1 MERGKIV
8 VDKLVTLCYYNI
20 VLLRDYSPITGLSL
34 LGTFMTEEQK
44 YWQMPYETWLEN
56 FKRQLPTKG
65 SGDTVYITYH
75 EMIRALREFV
85 PNVIPEFIA
94 APLLGDN
101 TQLVEVRLWNNAL
114 GLPTQTHKMAVMRL
128 GGKMHNAIPLP
139 DSRLL
144 TDGIR
149 RAICRVISEETGL
162 GYSCWFD
169 DEYEH
174 EQPAQQMPWQQQQ
187 PQQTTNEPTPWD
199 DWTPPQNVAGSV
211 FQNLQPVAPAQVA
224 QQPPMRTR

>member
-1 MERGKIV
+1 MS
-8 VDKLVTLCYYNI
+8 
-20 VLLRDYSPITGLSL
+20 VLLRDSSPARGFPL
-34 LGTFMTEEQK
+34 LGIFMTEEKK
-44 YWQMPYETWLEN
+44 YWQMPYETWVEN

-65 SGDTVYITYH
+65 SGDTTYITYH

-85 PNVIPEFIA
+85 PGVIPEFIA

-101 TQLVEVRLWNNAL
+101 TQLVEVRLWHNEL

-128 GGKMHNAIPLP
+128 GGNMHNAVPLP
-139 DSRLL
+139 NSRLL

-174 EQPAQQMPWQQQQ
+174 DQQTAQQMPWQQ
-187 PQQTTNEPTPWD
+187 PQQGQQQQQVMTGNEATPWD
-199 DWTPPQNVAGSV
+199 DWQPPQSIAGA
-211 FQNLQPVAPAQVA
+211 FQNLQPVAQPQVA
-224 QQPPMRTR
+224 QQPPARTR

>member
-1 MERGKIV
+1 
-8 VDKLVTLCYYNI
+8 
-20 VLLRDYSPITGLSL
+20 
-34 LGTFMTEEQK
+34 MTEEKK
-44 YWQMPYETWLEN
+44 YWQMPYPEWLEN
-56 FKRQLPTKG
+56 FKRPLPTKG

-85 PNVIPEFIA
+85 PGVIPEFIA

-101 TQLVEVRLWNNAL
+101 TQLVEVRLWNNEL

-128 GGKMHNAIPLP
+128 GGKMHNAVPLP

-174 EQPAQQMPWQQQQ
+174 EQQPAQQMPWQTPQQQ
-187 PQQTTNEPTPWD
+187 QVVQGNEPTPWD
-199 DWTPPQNVAGSV
+199 DWIPQQQSNV
-211 FQNLQPVAPAQVA
+211 FQNLQPVAPQQVA
-224 QQPPMRTR
+224 IQAPGRTR